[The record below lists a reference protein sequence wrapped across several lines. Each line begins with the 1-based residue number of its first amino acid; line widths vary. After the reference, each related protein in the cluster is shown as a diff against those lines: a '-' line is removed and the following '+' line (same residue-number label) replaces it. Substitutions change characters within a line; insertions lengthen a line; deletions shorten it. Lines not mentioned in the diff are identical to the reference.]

1 MFLAVIINFAVSLLL
16 MFSVCSMLLYTI
28 LNVSFQ
34 IQFVLIVVHSF
45 SVFFI
50 EDCEY
55 PKMVAALVGLQGVF
69 MLVLFYDFYQKAYMR
84 KKE

>member
-1 MFLAVIINFAVSLLL
+1 
-16 MFSVCSMLLYTI
+16 
-28 LNVSFQ
+28 
-34 IQFVLIVVHSF
+34 
-45 SVFFI
+45 VFFI